1 MKKQI
6 LSALLLCMFSVMSF
20 AQIDKHE
27 LDDSRIIESER
38 VSHVFLVKGTMTD
51 GSVSLAYIVNEEGHE
66 FWLINLYLFY
76 GVDYISKGR
85 AFLLKTED
93 DETLI
98 GAVYSYY
105 DEIQP
110 IGIGIGIGQPPHTTK
125 VCCLISKENLD
136 TILAKQITKIRL
148 ETDLGYDDYKPYG
161 NKFSKAIMSCYE
173 EICAKKSHKN
183 NVFSDF

>member
-1 MKKQI
+1 MKKI
-6 LSALLLCMFSVMSF
+6 LSALLLCMLSVTSF
-20 AQIDKHE
+20 AQMDKHE
-27 LDDSRIIESER
+27 LDGSRTIESER
-38 VSHVFLVKGTMTD
+38 VSHVFGVKGTMTD
-51 GSVSLAYIVNEEGHE
+51 GSVSLAYVVNENDQE

-76 GVDYISKGR
+76 DVDYISKGR

-93 DETLI
+93 NETLI

-105 DEIQP
+105 DETQHV
-110 IGIGIGIGQPPHTTK
+110 GLGQFLHTTK
-125 VCCLISKENLD
+125 VCCLISWENLNKV
-136 TILAKQITKIRL
+136 LSKQITKIRL

-161 NKFSKAIMSCYE
+161 NKFSKAIKACYE

>member
-51 GSVSLAYIVNEEGHE
+51 GSVSLAYLVNENKEE

-76 GVDYISKGR
+76 EVDYISKGR

-93 DETLI
+93 NETLI

-105 DEIQP
+105 DETRHV
-110 IGIGIGIGQPPHTTK
+110 GVGRFGEFLHTTK

-136 TILAKQITKIRL
+136 IILAKQITKIRL

-161 NKFSKAIMSCYE
+161 NKFSKAIMNCYE
-173 EICAKKSHKN
+173 EICAKKAHKN

>member
-1 MKKQI
+1 MKKF
-6 LSALLLCMFSVMSF
+6 LSALLSSMFSIMSF
-20 AQIDKHE
+20 AQIDKQE
-27 LDDSRIIESER
+27 LDNSRIIESER
-38 VSHVFLVKGTMTD
+38 VSHVFGVKGTMTD
-51 GSVSLAYIVNEEGHE
+51 GSVSLAYIVNEDNHE

-76 GVDYISKGR
+76 KVDYISKGR

-93 DETLI
+93 NETLI

-105 DEIQP
+105 DETQHV
-110 IGIGIGIGQPPHTTK
+110 GLGQFLHTTK